1 MRRLGLFLL
10 TIVMLAAGFGLG
22 LLATA
27 WVETDWPEDDDPSD
41 AAGS

>member
-1 MRRLGLFLL
+1 MTRVGRLLL

-27 WVETDWPEDDDPSD
+27 WVESDWPDTDETDQ
-41 AAGS
+41 AGA